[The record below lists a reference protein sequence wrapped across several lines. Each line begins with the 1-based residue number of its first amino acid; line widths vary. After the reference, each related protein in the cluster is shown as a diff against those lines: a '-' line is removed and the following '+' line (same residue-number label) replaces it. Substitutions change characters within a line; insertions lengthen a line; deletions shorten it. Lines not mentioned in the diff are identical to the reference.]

1 MPAKSFPRHL
11 RVAEILRQ
19 IAALSSPPPVSDD
32 SLPTDLDALWRAT
45 QERLRASVP
54 ESTYNLWLEPLQPV
68 GADADTLYLKA
79 PEGIRAWA
87 ERRYTA
93 LIAAAV
99 ADAGTELTRVSFAA
113 PREGAG
119 NSA

>member
-32 SLPTDLDALWRAT
+32 SVPTDLDALWRAT

-54 ESTYNLWLEPLQPV
+54 ESTYTPGSEPLEPV
-68 GADADTLYLKA
+68 GSDGDTLYLKA
-79 PEGIRAWA
+79 PEAIGAWA
-87 ERRYTA
+87 ERRYSA
-93 LIAAAV
+93 LIAAVV
-99 ADAGTELTRVSFAA
+99 ADCGTQLMRV
-113 PREGAG
+113 
-119 NSA
+119 